1 MTDGSE
7 SSDPTMPVVAI
18 TKGRASVTV
27 PTRNG
32 PVIISRIQDTEHE
45 ISGYWA
51 QTSRPCPK
59 SCIQPIRPVEGIVP
73 IAELELLDMLC
84 DPRAIVVDS
93 RTLDWFE
100 GGSIP
105 GAVNIPFPEI
115 TDRLDELG
123 CSRTADGWDFDTV
136 GNVALF
142 CNGPWC
148 GQSPTA
154 IRRMIEAG
162 FPADHI
168 SYYRGGMQVWRMLG
182 LSVLVPQN

>member
-1 MTDGSE
+1 MTDDSE
-7 SSDPTMPVVAI
+7 NSDPTMPVVAI
-18 TKGRASVTV
+18 TKGRGSVTV
-27 PTRNG
+27 PTSNG

-93 RTLDWFE
+93 RTSDWFE

-123 CSRTADGWDFDTV
+123 CSRTADGWDFNTV
-136 GNVALF
+136 RDVALF

-154 IRRMIEAG
+154 IRAMVATG
-162 FPADHI
+162 FPVGRIH
-168 SYYRGGMQVWRMLG
+168 YYRDGMQGWHLLG
-182 LSVLVPQN
+182 MTTTAEA